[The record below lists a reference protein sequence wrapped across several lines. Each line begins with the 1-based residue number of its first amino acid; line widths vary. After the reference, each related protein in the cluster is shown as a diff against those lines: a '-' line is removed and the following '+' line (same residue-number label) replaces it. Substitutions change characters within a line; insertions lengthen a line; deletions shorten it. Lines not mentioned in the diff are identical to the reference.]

1 MKEFK
6 LEIIT
11 PYGQVFSGN
20 AISLVARTTVGDTC
34 ILASHTDYVG
44 NIDIGTVKVKTAQF
58 EKYASCV
65 GGFISV
71 SSGNA
76 RIIATTFEFSDEIDV
91 KRAENAKE
99 KAEKIISNS
108 NDEKQIKLAEYK
120 LKRALNRISV
130 SKKI

>member
-20 AISLVARTTVGDTC
+20 ALSLVLRTTVGDTC

-44 NIDIGTVKVKTAQF
+44 NIDVGAVKVKTAQF

-65 GGFISV
+65 GGFVSV
-71 SSGNA
+71 SSGSV
-76 RIIATTFEFSDEIDV
+76 RLIATTFEFSDEIDI
-91 KRAENAKE
+91 KRAEKARE
-99 KAEKIISNS
+99 KAEKIISSS
-108 NDEKQIKLAEYK
+108 NDDKQIKLAEFK

-130 SKKI
+130 SKKL